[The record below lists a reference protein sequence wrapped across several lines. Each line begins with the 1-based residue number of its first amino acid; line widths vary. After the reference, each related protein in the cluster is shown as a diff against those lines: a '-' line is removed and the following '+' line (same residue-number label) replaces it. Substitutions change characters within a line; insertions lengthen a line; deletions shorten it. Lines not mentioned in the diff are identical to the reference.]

1 MKDLNLP
8 RRSALLSLLIVLAII
23 VFVEVII
30 MGIFRLYVET
40 ENEWLD
46 VIMDA
51 ILLAAFT
58 FPSLYYMMLRPLE
71 LQVIERQK
79 AEEELRR
86 AKEQLEQMLIREQQ
100 LSRVDGMTGLFNYR
114 HFFEFA
120 THEFILARRYQR
132 PLTVLMCDTDDFKKI
147 NDTLGHAA
155 GDRMLSL
162 VAQAAGA
169 HMRAGDMLARYG
181 GDEFIIML
189 SQTNLQQA
197 YLVAER
203 IREKVTLLG
212 METEKGR
219 FSVTFSLG
227 VADMRQE
234 PGEDSVEA
242 IIQRAD
248 QALYL
253 AKQGGRNRTVLF
265 SEDNERK

>member
-8 RRSALLSLLIVLAII
+8 RRSALQSLLIVLAII

-30 MGIFRLYVET
+30 MGIFRFYVET

-46 VIMDA
+46 VMMDA
-51 ILLAAFT
+51 ILLATFT
-58 FPSLYYMMLRPLE
+58 FPSLYFMMLRPLE

-132 PLTVLMCDTDDFKKI
+132 PLTILMCDTDDFKKI

-181 GDEFIIML
+181 GDEFIVML
-189 SQTNLQQA
+189 SQTSLQQA
-197 YLVAER
+197 YHVAER
-203 IREKVTLLG
+203 IREKVAQLG

-253 AKQGGRNRTVLF
+253 AKQAGRNQTVLF
-265 SEDNERK
+265 SENHERK

>member
-1 MKDLNLP
+1 
-8 RRSALLSLLIVLAII
+8 
-23 VFVEVII
+23 
-30 MGIFRLYVET
+30 
-40 ENEWLD
+40 
-46 VIMDA
+46 
-51 ILLAAFT
+51 
-58 FPSLYYMMLRPLE
+58 
-71 LQVIERQK
+71 
-79 AEEELRR
+79 
-86 AKEQLEQMLIREQQ
+86 
-100 LSRVDGMTGLFNYR
+100 
-114 HFFEFA
+114 
-120 THEFILARRYQR
+120 
-132 PLTVLMCDTDDFKKI
+132 
-147 NDTLGHAA
+147 
-155 GDRMLSL
+155 
-162 VAQAAGA
+162 
-169 HMRAGDMLARYG
+169 MRAGDMLARYG

-203 IREKVTLLG
+203 IREKVALLG